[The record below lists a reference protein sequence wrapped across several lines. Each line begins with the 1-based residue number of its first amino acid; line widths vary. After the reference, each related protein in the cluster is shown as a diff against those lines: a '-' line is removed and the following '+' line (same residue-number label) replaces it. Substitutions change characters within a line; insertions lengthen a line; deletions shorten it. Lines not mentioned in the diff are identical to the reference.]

1 MSIQEAITIIKDYQ
15 IWRRGGTHP
24 MPNPTY
30 IGQAFDVLVAYVE
43 GMEKAET
50 LIDLVYSHPS
60 VTDEGYEG
68 VKIKKSEAPQWVISH
83 FSNHWQ

>member
-1 MSIQEAITIIKDYQ
+1 
-15 IWRRGGTHP
+15 

-30 IGQAFDVLVAYVE
+30 IGQAFDVLIAYVE
-43 GMEKAET
+43 GMETAET

-68 VKIKKSEAPQWVISH
+68 VKIKQSEAPQWVISY